1 MIDTARERTEQLGK
15 IDDFDSSDL
24 EDLYK
29 KIALGALKYYLL
41 RVDPKK
47 KILFNPEESIDF
59 QGNTGPFI
67 QYTYARIKSIIRRAD
82 SLDINYKNIDI
93 ENTVKLSIYHKKLI
107 NHIYTF
113 PSVLNQAEENYS
125 PAILCQFLHDL
136 SKLFNSFYQDEKII
150 DNVKNET
157 TSFKIALS
165 NLTSKTLF
173 NGLSLLGIDVTENVM
188 KVVLIVALS
197 TLISVSGIYVLRGK
211 SLKLMIR
218 HLMVI

>member
-107 NHIYTF
+107 NHI
-113 PSVLNQAEENYS
+113 
-125 PAILCQFLHDL
+125 
-136 SKLFNSFYQDEKII
+136 
-150 DNVKNET
+150 
-157 TSFKIALS
+157 
-165 NLTSKTLF
+165 
-173 NGLSLLGIDVTENVM
+173 
-188 KVVLIVALS
+188 
-197 TLISVSGIYVLRGK
+197 
-211 SLKLMIR
+211 
-218 HLMVI
+218 

>member
-1 MIDTARERTEQLGK
+1 MIDLPDGKMKSREGKVVDADDLINHMIDTARERTEQLGK

-136 SKLFNSFYQDEKII
+136 SKLFNSFYQDEK
-150 DNVKNET
+150 
-157 TSFKIALS
+157 LS
-165 NLTSKTLF
+165 IMLKMKQLPLRLRYLT
-173 NGLSLLGIDVTENVM
+173 
-188 KVVLIVALS
+188 
-197 TLISVSGIYVLRGK
+197 
-211 SLKLMIR
+211 
-218 HLMVI
+218 